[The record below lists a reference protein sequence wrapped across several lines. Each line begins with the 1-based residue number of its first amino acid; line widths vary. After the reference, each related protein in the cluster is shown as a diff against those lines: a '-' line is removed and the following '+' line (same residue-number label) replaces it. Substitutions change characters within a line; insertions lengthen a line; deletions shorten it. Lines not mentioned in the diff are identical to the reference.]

1 MSEFLTYSKFY
12 TNEEA
17 EAFAA
22 LLQKNGIPFDAE
34 REGATLDVL
43 YLGEDTDPRYLVK
56 VRQQDF
62 RKVNEL
68 MKHEMERQVEYVRS
82 DYYLYQF
89 TNEEL
94 AEVVRRPDEWNYF
107 DQALAKKLLS
117 QRNVAL
123 EAIPVGAVFSEE
135 DLHQPSKLEGVWLV
149 LAYLGAVLFPFA
161 GVPLGAVLFR
171 SKRTLR
177 DGTKVPLFDVVSMN
191 HGWVLLAIGV
201 VRSTLFFL
209 PWYGELKF

>member
-17 EAFAA
+17 GEFAA
-22 LLQKNGIPFDAE
+22 LLQKNGIPFEAE
-34 REGATLDVL
+34 RVGAPLDGL
-43 YLGEDTDPRYLVK
+43 YVGEDTDPRYLVK
-56 VRQQDF
+56 VMQTDF
-62 RKVNEL
+62 EKVNEL

-94 AEVVRRPDEWNYF
+94 ADVVRRPDEWNYF
-107 DQALAKKLLS
+107 DQALARKLLL

-123 EAIPVGAVFSEE
+123 EAIPVNALFTAE
-135 DLHQPSKLEGVWLV
+135 DLYQPSRLEGAWLV
-149 LAYLGAVLFPFA
+149 LAYLGAVFFPFV

-177 DGTKVPLFDVVSMN
+177 DGSKVPLFDVTAMN

-201 VRSTLFFL
+201 IRTMFFFF
-209 PWYGELKF
+209 PWNGN

>member
-12 TNEEA
+12 TNQEA
-17 EAFAA
+17 EEFAA
-22 LLQKNGIPFDAE
+22 LLQKNGIPFEAE
-34 REGATLDVL
+34 RVGAPLDGL
-43 YLGEDTDPRYLVK
+43 YVGEDTDPRYLVK
-56 VRQQDF
+56 VLQTDF
-62 RKVNEL
+62 KKVNEL

-94 AEVVRRPDEWNYF
+94 ADVVRRPDEWNYF
-107 DQALAKKLLS
+107 DQALAKKLLL

-123 EAIPVGAVFSEE
+123 EAIPVGNVFSAE
-135 DLHQPSKLEGVWLV
+135 DLYQPSRIEGSWLL
-149 LAYLGAVLFPFA
+149 LAYLAAIFFPFV

-171 SKRTLR
+171 GKRTLR
-177 DGTKVPLFDVVSMN
+177 DGTKVPLFDVSAMN

-201 VRSTLFFL
+201 LRSMLFFF
-209 PWYGELKF
+209 PWYRD